1 MESQKIKVQRATLL
15 LLFFLLCSSAV
26 TKQAVPDC
34 CRQKSCSCH
43 LFELLHGTGN
53 HATGILTL
61 GKRSSATATTKAFQ
75 SRLYQL
81 LHSSENQAAGILT
94 MGKRA
99 SGLGLGN
106 TEDVPGSNRVT
117 PAPYSAG
124 PDPAMGCLA
133 PLERDLPPGP
143 KMGASDTI
151 Y

>member
-1 MESQKIKVQRATLL
+1 MESRKIKVQRATLL
-15 LLFFLLCSSAV
+15 LLFSLLCSSAV

-43 LFELLHGTGN
+43 LFELLYGTGN
-53 HATGILTL
+53 HAAGILTL
-61 GKRSSATATTKAFQ
+61 GKRSSTTATKAFQ

-81 LHSSENQAAGILT
+81 LHSSDNQAAGILT

-106 TEDVPGSNRVT
+106 PEDVHGSKQVT

-124 PDPAMGCLA
+124 PDPALGCLA
-133 PLERDLPPGP
+133 PLERDLPPSP